1 MIKSVKLRLAIVLAS
16 IVLAMIYLFPTMGGT
31 LPDWWGK
38 IFPTEKIHLGLDL
51 QGGIHLLM
59 EVDVEKALQASTDRM
74 TDSIKHLLEEEKI
87 KVAEVS
93 RVETATIKFQ
103 LKDANELEHLQTF
116 LHDQLPAWQHL
127 STQGATVL
135 YQVSDKERQRIEK
148 LSLDQAVETMR
159 NRIDQFGVAEPE
171 IRVQA
176 NNRILVQLPGVKDTA
191 RAIALIGKTA
201 LLEFKLVNE
210 QYDPAKISAAELAKN
225 KNLEVL
231 YEQTRDPETNAIVGK
246 RAYAIEKKSLM
257 TGEYIANANVRFNS
271 QFGEPYVS
279 LEFNAQGA
287 KLFDQITAANVKRR
301 LAIILDNNVYSAPVI
316 QERISGGQA
325 QVSGRF
331 TAKEAHDL
339 AIVLRAGALPAPIRI
354 LEQRTVGPS
363 LGRDSIQKGFISMV
377 VGFFLV
383 VGFMIFYYRLS
394 GLVANLAL
402 VLNILFI
409 MSMLALAQ
417 ATLTLPGIAGIV
429 LTIGMAVDANVLIFE
444 RIREELRLGKT
455 PRAGLD
461 SGYGKAFLTIMDAN
475 ITTLIAGIVLYQFGT
490 GPIKGFAVTLSVGII
505 SSLYTA
511 IFVTRL
517 VFDMVSERRP
527 LKKLSI

>member
-1 MIKSVKLRLAIVLAS
+1 MIKSVKMRLAIVLIS
-16 IVLAMIYLFPTMGGT
+16 VVLALIYLFPTMSGKV
-31 LPDWWGK
+31 PDWWGN

-59 EVDVEKALQASTDRM
+59 EVDVEKAMHVSTDRM
-74 TDSIKHLLEEEKI
+74 TDSVKRMLSEEKI
-87 KVAEVS
+87 KVLEVTQT
-93 RVETATIKFQ
+93 ETGTVKFI
-103 LKDANELEHLQTF
+103 LEDDGDLEHLQTF
-116 LHDQLPAWQHL
+116 LEERIPAWEHM
-127 STQGATVL
+127 STQGPIVL
-135 YQVSDKERQRIEK
+135 YLVSEKDRQRIEK
-148 LSLDQAVETMR
+148 LALDQAVETMR

-176 NNRILVQLPGVKDTA
+176 NNRILVQLPGIKDTR
-191 RAIALIGKTA
+191 RAIDLIGKTA
-201 LLEFKLVNE
+201 LLEFKLVNDNF
-210 QYDPAKISAAELAKN
+210 DPTKITVAELGD
-225 KNLEVL
+225 NLEVL
-231 YEQTRDPETNAIVGK
+231 YEQTRDPETNVVVSK
-246 RAYAIEKKSLM
+246 RPYVLEKKSLM
-257 TGEYIANANVRFNS
+257 TGEYISNASVRFNS

-279 LEFNAQGA
+279 LEFNSQGA
-287 KLFDQITAANVKRR
+287 KLFDKITAASVKRR

-339 AIVLRAGALPAPIRI
+339 AIVLRAGALPAPIQI
-354 LEQRTVGPS
+354 LEQRAVGPS
-363 LGRDSIQKGFISMV
+363 LGRDSIRNGFVSMV
-377 VGFFLV
+377 VGFLLV
-383 VGFMIFYYRLS
+383 VVFMVIYYRLS

-402 VLNILFI
+402 VLNLLFI
-409 MSMLALAQ
+409 MSILALAQ
-417 ATLTLPGIAGIV
+417 AALTLPGIAGIV

-444 RIREELRLGKT
+444 RIREELRFGKT
-455 PRAGLD
+455 PRAGIE

-475 ITTLIAGIVLYQFGT
+475 VTTLIAAIVLYQYGT
-490 GPIKGFAVTLSVGII
+490 GPIKGFAVTLSLGIV

-517 VFDMVSERRP
+517 VFDMVAERNP

>member
-16 IVLAMIYLFPTMGGT
+16 VVLAMIYLLPTMAGT
-31 LPDWWGK
+31 MPDWWGK

-59 EVDVEKALQASTDRM
+59 EVDVEKAMHASADRM
-74 TDSIKHLLEEEKI
+74 TDSVKRMLLEEKFKI
-87 KVAEVS
+87 LEVTQ
-93 RVETATIKFQ
+93 VETGNIKFI
-103 LKDANELEHLQTF
+103 LEDASEIERLQTF
-116 LHDQLPAWQHL
+116 LEERIPAWKHM
-127 STQGATVL
+127 STQGAIVL
-135 YQVSDKERQRIEK
+135 YLVSEKERQRIEK
-148 LSLDQAVETMR
+148 LALDQAVETMR

-176 NNRILVQLPGVKDTA
+176 NNRILVQLPGVKDTR
-191 RAIALIGKTA
+191 RAIDLIGKTA
-201 LLEFKLVNE
+201 LLEFKLVND
-210 QYDPAKISAAELAKN
+210 QFDPAKVSLAELGE
-225 KNLEVL
+225 NLEVL
-231 YEQTRDPETNAIVGK
+231 YELTRDPETNAIISK
-246 RAYAIEKKSLM
+246 RPYVLEKKSLM
-257 TGEYIANANVRFNS
+257 TGEYISNANVRFNS

-279 LEFNAQGA
+279 LEFNSQGA
-287 KLFDQITAANVKRR
+287 KLFDQITAASVKRR

-363 LGRDSIQKGFISMV
+363 LGRDSIRNGFISMV
-377 VGFFLV
+377 VGFLLV
-383 VGFMIFYYRLS
+383 VVFMVIYYRLS

-402 VLNILFI
+402 VLNLFFI
-409 MSMLALAQ
+409 MSILALAQ

-444 RIREELRLGKT
+444 RIREELRFGKT

-475 ITTLIAGIVLYQFGT
+475 ITTLIAGIVLYQYGT
-490 GPIKGFAVTLSVGII
+490 GPIKGFAVTLSLGII

>member
-1 MIKSVKLRLAIVLAS
+1 MIKSVKLRLAIVLVSVA
-16 IVLAMIYLFPTMGGT
+16 LALIYLFPTMSGQVPG
-31 LPDWWGK
+31 WWGN

-59 EVDVEKALQASTDRM
+59 EVDVEKAMHVSTDRL
-74 TDSIKHLLEEEKI
+74 TDSVKRMLDEEKI
-87 KVAEVS
+87 KVSEVS
-93 RVETATIKFQ
+93 QAHTGTVKFV
-103 LKDANELEHLQTF
+103 LENVGELDRLQTF
-116 LHDQLPAWQHL
+116 LGERIPGWEHM
-127 STQGATVL
+127 STQGSIVL
-135 YQVSDKERQRIEK
+135 YLVSEKERQRIEK
-148 LSLDQAVETMR
+148 LALEQAVETMR

-176 NNRILVQLPGVKDTA
+176 NNRILVQLPGVKDTR
-191 RAIALIGKTA
+191 RAIDLIGKTA
-201 LLEFKLVNE
+201 LLEFKLVND
-210 QYDPAKISAAELAKN
+210 QFDPTKISVAELGD
-225 KNLEVL
+225 NLEVL
-231 YEQTRDPETNAIVGK
+231 YEQARDPETNAVISK
-246 RAYAIEKKSLM
+246 RPYVLEKKSMM
-257 TGEYIANANVRFNS
+257 TGEYISNASVRFNS

-279 LEFNAQGA
+279 LEFNSQGA
-287 KLFDQITAANVKRR
+287 KLFDKLTAENVKRR

-339 AIVLRAGALPAPIRI
+339 AIVLRAGALPAPIQI
-354 LEQRTVGPS
+354 LEQRAVGPS
-363 LGRDSIQKGFISMV
+363 LGRDSIRNGFVSMV
-377 VGFFLV
+377 VGFLLV
-383 VGFMIFYYRLS
+383 VAFMVVYYRLS

-402 VLNILFI
+402 VLNLLFI
-409 MSMLALAQ
+409 MSILALAQ
-417 ATLTLPGIAGIV
+417 AALTLPGIAGIV

-455 PRAGLD
+455 PRAALD

-475 ITTLIAGIVLYQFGT
+475 ITTLIAAIVLFQYGT
-490 GPIKGFAVTLSVGII
+490 GPIKGFAVTLSLGIV

-517 VFDMVSERRP
+517 VFDMVAERQP

>member
-1 MIKSVKLRLAIVLAS
+1 MIKSVKLRLAIVLVTV
-16 IVLAMIYLFPTMGGT
+16 VLALIYLFPTMSSHV
-31 LPDWWGK
+31 PKWWGN

-51 QGGIHLLM
+51 QGGVHLLM
-59 EVDVEKALQASTDRM
+59 EVDVEKAMQAATDRM
-74 TDSIKHLLEEEKI
+74 TTSVKKSLLEDKI
-87 KVAEVS
+87 KVLEVTQT
-93 RVETATIKFQ
+93 ETGIIRIK
-103 LKDANELEHLQTF
+103 LENEADVDRLTAYMNDHF
-116 LHDQLPAWQHL
+116 PIWDNM
-127 STQGATVL
+127 STQGSIVL
-135 YQVSDKERQRIEK
+135 YKVSDKERQRTEK
-148 LSLDQAVETMR
+148 LALDQAVETMR
-159 NRIDQFGVAEPE
+159 NRIDQFGVSEPE

-176 NNRILVQLPGVKDTA
+176 ENRILVQLPGVKDSR

-201 LLEFKLVNE
+201 LLEFKLVND
-210 QYDPAKISAAELAKN
+210 QLDPSKVTPAELGKN
-225 KNLEVL
+225 FEIL
-231 YEQTRDPETNAIVGK
+231 YEQRRDPETGVLLNK
-246 RAYAIEKKSLM
+246 RPYVVEKKSLM
-257 TGEYIANANVRFNS
+257 TGEYISNANVRFNS

-301 LAIILDNNVYSAPVI
+301 LAIILDHNVYSAPVI

-354 LEQRTVGPS
+354 LEQRAVGPS
-363 LGRDSIQKGFISMV
+363 LGRDSIRNGFVSMV
-377 VGFFLV
+377 VGFLLV
-383 VGFMIFYYRLS
+383 VIFMVVYYRLS

-402 VLNILFI
+402 ILNILFI
-409 MSMLALAQ
+409 MSILALVQ

-455 PRAGLD
+455 PRASLD
-461 SGYGKAFLTIMDAN
+461 SGYSKAFLTIMDAN
-475 ITTLIAGIVLYQFGT
+475 ITTLIAAVVLYQYGT
-490 GPIKGFAVTLSVGII
+490 GPIKGFAVTLSLGII

-511 IFVTRL
+511 IFVTHV
-517 VFDMVSERRP
+517 VFDMVAERRH

>member
-16 IVLAMIYLFPTMGGT
+16 IVLALIYLFPTMGAT
-31 LPDWWGK
+31 VPDWWGK

-59 EVDVEKALQASTDRM
+59 EVDVEKAMHASTDRM
-74 TDSIKHLLEEEKI
+74 TASVNRMLLEEKI
-87 KVAEVS
+87 KVLDVTQ
-93 RVETATIKFQ
+93 TATGTIKFQ
-103 LKDANELEHLQTF
+103 LEDANELERLQTF
-116 LHDQLPAWQHL
+116 LKEQIPTWEHT
-127 STQGATVL
+127 STQGLDVI
-135 YQVSDKERQRIEK
+135 YQVSAKDRQRIEK
-148 LSLDQAVETMR
+148 LALDQAVETMR

-176 NNRILVQLPGVKDTA
+176 HNRILVQLPGVKNTR
-191 RAIALIGKTA
+191 RAIDLIGKTA

-210 QYDPAKISAAELAKN
+210 QYDPAKISAAELGD
-225 KNLEVL
+225 NLEIV
-231 YEQTRDPETNAIVGK
+231 YEQTRDPETNAVV
-246 RAYAIEKKSLM
+246 RNRPYVLEKKSLM
-257 TGEYIANANVRFNS
+257 TGEYISDANVRFNS

-279 LEFNAQGA
+279 LEFNSQGA

-339 AIVLRAGALPAPIRI
+339 AIVLRAGALPAPIKI

-363 LGRDSIQKGFISMV
+363 LGRDSIRNGFISMV

-383 VGFMIFYYRLS
+383 VVFMVLYYRLS

-402 VLNILFI
+402 VLNLLFI
-409 MSMLALAQ
+409 MSILALAQ

-444 RIREELRLGKT
+444 RIREELNLGKT
-455 PRAGLD
+455 SRAGLD
-461 SGYGKAFLTIMDAN
+461 SGYSKAFLTIMDAN
-475 ITTLIAGIVLYQFGT
+475 ITTLIAAIVLYQFGT
-490 GPIKGFAVTLSVGII
+490 GPIKGFAVTLSVGIV

-517 VFDMVSERRP
+517 VFDMVAERHP
-527 LKKLSI
+527 LKKISI

>member
-1 MIKSVKLRLAIVLAS
+1 MIKSVKLRLAIVLVTV
-16 IVLAMIYLFPTMGGT
+16 VLALIYLFPTISGNV
-31 LPDWWGK
+31 PKWWGN

-51 QGGIHLLM
+51 QGGVHLLM
-59 EVDVEKALQASTDRM
+59 EVDVEKAMHTATDRM
-74 TDSIKHLLEEEKI
+74 TASVKRVLLEEKI
-87 KVAEVS
+87 KVTEVTQTQTGII
-93 RVETATIKFQ
+93 RTKVESEADVDGLT
-103 LKDANELEHLQTF
+103 TF
-116 LHDQLPAWQHL
+116 LSDRYPIWEHM
-127 STQGATVL
+127 STQGSIVL
-135 YQVSDKERQRIEK
+135 YKVSDQERKRTEK
-148 LSLDQAVETMR
+148 LALDQAVETMR
-159 NRIDQFGVAEPE
+159 NRIDQFGVSEPE

-176 NNRILVQLPGVKDTA
+176 ENRILVQLPGVKDTR
-191 RAIALIGKTA
+191 RAIDLIGKTA
-201 LLEFKLVNE
+201 LLEFKLVND
-210 QYDPAKISAAELAKN
+210 QFDPTKVTKAELGE
-225 KNLEVL
+225 NLEVL
-231 YEQTRDPETNAIVGK
+231 YEQNRDPETNVLLSK
-246 RAYAIEKKSLM
+246 RPYVVEKKSLM
-257 TGEYIANANVRFNS
+257 TGDYISNANVRFNS

-331 TAKEAHDL
+331 SAKEAHDL

-354 LEQRTVGPS
+354 LEQRAVGPS
-363 LGRDSIQKGFISMV
+363 LGRDSIRNGFVSMV
-377 VGFFLV
+377 VGFLLV
-383 VGFMIFYYRLS
+383 VIFMVVYYRLS

-402 VLNILFI
+402 ILNILFI
-409 MSMLALAQ
+409 MSILALVQ

-455 PRAGLD
+455 PRASLD

-475 ITTLIAGIVLYQFGT
+475 ITTLIAAIVLYQYGT
-490 GPIKGFAVTLSVGII
+490 GPIKGFAVTLSLGII

-511 IFVTRL
+511 IFVTHV
-517 VFDMVSERRP
+517 VFDMVAERRQ

>member
-1 MIKSVKLRLAIVLAS
+1 MIKSVKLRLAIVLVTV
-16 IVLAMIYLFPTMGGT
+16 VLALIYLFPTMSSNV
-31 LPDWWGK
+31 PKWWGN

-51 QGGIHLLM
+51 QGGVHLLM
-59 EVDVEKALQASTDRM
+59 EVDVEKAMQAATDRM
-74 TDSIKHLLEEEKI
+74 TTSVKKSLLDDNIRVQEVTQTDNGIIRIKLESEAD
-87 KVAEVS
+87 VD
-93 RVETATIKFQ
+93 RLTAYMNDHFPIWE
-103 LKDANELEHLQTF
+103 NM
-116 LHDQLPAWQHL
+116 
-127 STQGATVL
+127 STQGSIVL
-135 YQVSDKERQRIEK
+135 YKVSDKERQRTEK
-148 LSLDQAVETMR
+148 LALDQAVETMR
-159 NRIDQFGVAEPE
+159 NRIDQFGVSEPE

-176 NNRILVQLPGVKDTA
+176 ENRILVQLPGVKDSR
-191 RAIALIGKTA
+191 RAIDLIGKTA
-201 LLEFKLVNE
+201 LLEFKLVND
-210 QYDPAKISAAELAKN
+210 QFDPAKVTKAQLG

-231 YEQTRDPETNAIVGK
+231 YEQRRDPETRVLLSK
-246 RAYAIEKKSLM
+246 RPYVVEKKSLM
-257 TGEYIANANVRFNS
+257 TGEYISNANVRFNS
-271 QFGEPYVS
+271 QFGEPYVA

-301 LAIILDNNVYSAPVI
+301 LAIILDHNVYSAPVI

-354 LEQRTVGPS
+354 LEQRAVGPS
-363 LGRDSIQKGFISMV
+363 LGRDSIRNGFISMV
-377 VGFFLV
+377 VGFLLV
-383 VGFMIFYYRLS
+383 VVFMVLYYRLS

-402 VLNILFI
+402 ILNILFI
-409 MSMLALAQ
+409 MSILALVQ

-455 PRAGLD
+455 PRASLD

-475 ITTLIAGIVLYQFGT
+475 ITTLIAAVVLYQYGT
-490 GPIKGFAVTLSVGII
+490 GPIKGFAVTLSLGII

-511 IFVTRL
+511 IFVTHL
-517 VFDMVSERRP
+517 VFDWVAEHRH